1 MIMWN
6 KNDNNSDVIIG
17 KRVLT
22 SATIKCKGIVMSIDI
37 APTIL
42 KHLEIEQ
49 PSFIKGRPMYST
61 LTHVDNITYLQQN
74 QDYFAAVYG
83 IFCTFTYADKLCF
96 NANFNFKG
104 SVDSAYR
111 PFFV

>member
-1 MIMWN
+1 
-6 KNDNNSDVIIG
+6 
-17 KRVLT
+17 
-22 SATIKCKGIVMSIDI
+22 MSIDI

-74 QDYFAAVYG
+74 QDYFAAVY
-83 IFCTFTYADKLCF
+83 
-96 NANFNFKG
+96 
-104 SVDSAYR
+104 SARSLMQTSY
-111 PFFV
+111 VLMQILILKEV